1 MGVVVNLPQ
10 RRSAKASDAACP
22 AMVRQASRT
31 TDARRLCV
39 SAAIYGF
46 ALAGAI
52 QAQAAWFAI
61 VLLAFGYVALRRLR

>member
-22 AMVRQASRT
+22 AMMRQASHA

-46 ALAGAI
+46 ALAGAV
-52 QAQAAWFAI
+52 QAQAAWLAI
-61 VLLAFGYVALRRLR
+61 VLLVGGFAVLRRLR